1 MKQAADNKIN
11 LPLVVDDNVDLDL
24 TTITT
29 VFTRSLTHSCIVLLT
44 QPYTVLLTHSHTLN
58 RYGMIGI
65 VKIKVL
71 LYL

>member
-29 VFTRSLTHSCIVLLT
+29 VFTHSLAHCFTQSTIHCFTHS
-44 QPYTVLLTHSHTLN
+44 QSHARN